1 MSGMKT
7 FALCL
12 VLAVFSSLP
21 PARALPLAPDNPVV
35 LFATCVGRLSA
46 MMEHQWMF
54 DGAGSERTEAQR
66 AAMIGLLEAVRPAD
80 AGRQV
85 LHLRIEAK
93 MAQAALLTRATFNPD
108 AEEARRALMLAEM
121 RVAECTGLLLG

>member
-1 MSGMKT
+1 
-7 FALCL
+7 
-12 VLAVFSSLP
+12 
-21 PARALPLAPDNPVV
+21 
-35 LFATCVGRLSA
+35 